1 MVAAGPWTMRAANH
15 QAAPHGTRPTT
26 RGHADPV
33 VRGVV
38 VLVAGDPRNL
48 YTNLD
53 DTGVVEVE
61 VGETFHLDTFRT

>member
-1 MVAAGPWTMRAANH
+1 
-15 QAAPHGTRPTT
+15 
-26 RGHADPV
+26 